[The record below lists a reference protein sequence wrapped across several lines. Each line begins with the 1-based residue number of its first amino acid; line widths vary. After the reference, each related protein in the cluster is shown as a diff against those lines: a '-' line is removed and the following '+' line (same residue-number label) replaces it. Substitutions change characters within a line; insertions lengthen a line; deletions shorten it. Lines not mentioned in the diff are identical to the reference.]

1 MQFNCDRHQQFH
13 PIYIKLDDDQYFKC
27 AKCITQYKISGDQ
40 LILVEE
46 VNQYSQSSIISNWPP
61 VNDSQLLSQVEQIV
75 NKDSDKSQIKILN
88 DFFENF
94 RRELNEQLTN
104 LQQIINI
111 QINKYQNSN
120 QTLLDVYNKL
130 AEKQVFKQLLTSQTN
145 TQESTVQF
153 TLFLKDKIEQ
163 RSQISQELIKSI
175 GNYNQSIQEIDLDLP
190 KKIKEDIIHSLEK
203 VCLYFQEDN
212 YKQNN
217 NKELNYNF
225 RQMKFNSDQSNVDK
239 LIQLISNK
247 SNFCTQRFISKI
259 EQILN
264 KYSVLI
270 NKEDMEDLFIEQKQ
284 PIDFSSLSIPQL
296 EDIREIVQNQTY
308 KNKLLEE
315 GKQAQC
321 SPYIEQMINLISNR
335 SNQVSKQSINKI
347 KQSLEK
353 VEPLFKDIIQLDGE
367 VEDFHKIK
375 ESQYKTILKL
385 AKKYQDIEYMNQP
398 SENVNRILRLISNNS
413 NFVRSKYLQEIEEKL
428 DSLKAIIDEIQ
439 INDEDMFT
447 STPIDFRYMSYD
459 QLQLINNLVKK
470 YSEINHLQVDNL
482 HKSPVKDPLYN
493 TYLNESTNNTFIVL
507 QYIDFKFFNES
518 DKTKIRDILY
528 KYPILDTIDIA
539 NPYKDLTKEVNFTP
553 SLYNDSDKNVKIWR
567 NPQQE
572 LVIDHFQ
579 YQSQSIQ
586 TVFDADL
593 DPNLKYVVRIEIEP
607 MNNFNYYS
615 RIGLIRSFNKNTHRI
630 FADNLCYCNQ
640 NSYGITKVIKGKRL
654 NDPSL
659 RFSLKARNLEFRIW
673 IKGKIFMVAD
683 YPGYQ
688 NINSIEDDA
697 KEIELYSSL
706 TLGTLGFNIKSF
718 IIKYFKVVDHF
729 PQI

>member
-1 MQFNCDRHQQFH
+1 MQFNCERHQQFH
-13 PIYIKLDDDQYFKC
+13 PIYLKLDDDNYFKC

-46 VNQYSQSSIISNWPP
+46 AIQSYVSSIISNWPP
-61 VNDSQLLSQVEQIV
+61 VNDTQLLSQVEQIV

-94 RRELNEQLTN
+94 KREINEQLN
-104 LQQIINI
+104 SLEQRIAKQID
-111 QINKYQNSN
+111 KYQNSN
-120 QTLLDVYNKL
+120 KNLLDVYNSM
-130 AEKQVFKQLLTSQTN
+130 AEKQVFKQLLISQTSAKETTEEF
-145 TQESTVQF
+145 TQ
-153 TLFLKDKIEQ
+153 FLKNKQSQ
-163 RSQISQELIKSI
+163 RSQISQELIKAI
-175 GNYNQSIQEIDLDLP
+175 ENHNQSIQEIDLDLP
-190 KKIKEDIIHSLEK
+190 MKIKEDILHSLEK

-212 YKQNN
+212 YKQNKS
-217 NKELNYNF
+217 KESNQRISQIN
-225 RQMKFNSDQSNVDK
+225 FNSAQSNVDK

-247 SNFCTQRFISKI
+247 SNFCTQKIISKI
-259 EQILN
+259 EQIFN

-270 NKEDMEDLFIEQKQ
+270 NKEDMEDIFIEQKQ
-284 PIDFSSLSIPQL
+284 PIDFSTLSISQL
-296 EDIREIVQNQTY
+296 EEIREIVESQTY
-308 KNKLLEE
+308 KNKLLEQ
-315 GKQAQC
+315 GKQVQC
-321 SPYIEQMINLISNR
+321 SLYIEQMLKLISNR
-335 SNQVSKQSINKI
+335 ANQVSKQSINKI
-347 KQSLEK
+347 QQTLEK
-353 VEPLFKDIIQLDGE
+353 VEPLFKDIIQLEGD
-367 VEDFHKIK
+367 VEDFNEIN
-375 ESQYKTILKL
+375 EYQFQTILKL
-385 AKKYQDIEYMNQP
+385 AKKYKDFEYMNQP
-398 SENVNRILRLISNNS
+398 SENVNRILKLIQNNS
-413 NFVRSKYLQEIEEKL
+413 NFVRPKYLQEIEEKL
-428 DSLKAIIDEIQ
+428 ESLKAILDEIQ
-439 INDEDMFT
+439 INKEDMFI
-447 STPIDFRYMSYD
+447 STPIDFSYISYD
-459 QLQLINNLVKK
+459 QLQLINHLVKK
-470 YSEINHLQVDNL
+470 YSEINHLQADNL
-482 HKSPVKDPLYN
+482 HKSPVKYPLYQ

-507 QYIDFKFFNES
+507 QYIDFQFFNES
-518 DKTKIRDILY
+518 DKSKIRDLLY

-567 NPQQE
+567 NAQQE

-586 TVFDADL
+586 TVFDATL

-640 NSYGITKVIKGKRL
+640 NSYGMTKVIKGKRL

-673 IKGKIFMVAD
+673 IKGKIFMLAD
-683 YPGYQ
+683 FPGYQ
-688 NINSIEDDA
+688 NINSIEDDS
-697 KEIELYSSL
+697 KEIELYGSL